1 MDNLNSILQ
10 HENKELKLELKRK
23 KERIDKLRDKIEAY
37 VAREHELD
45 DDRMA
50 LVIDLKDRDDFAQKV
65 VRERNKCQEEIKELK
80 EIIENK
86 TKENVERERIHSK
99 EKEVNENLVKE
110 FIRENDEIVKAIE
123 QLENEKEQTEKE
135 KEEMEKVFNEQKD
148 HVLRLKFIIY
158 IYII

>member
-1 MDNLNSILQ
+1 M
-10 HENKELKLELKRK
+10 
-23 KERIDKLRDKIEAY
+23 
-37 VAREHELD
+37 
-45 DDRMA
+45 
-50 LVIDLKDRDDFAQKV
+50 IDLKDRDDFAQKV

-123 QLENEKEQTEKE
+123 QLEQLELSLKR
-135 KEEMEKVFNEQKD
+135 KVWK
-148 HVLRLKFIIY
+148 
-158 IYII
+158 